1 MATQALAE
9 GSERFIVEQSNFLQK
24 MFVEVLRTVFS
35 DKSIAEEYRY
45 DKIREKRQLHI
56 FRAFPKKITGLPCV
70 IVETDISDVSI
81 KQLGEEII
89 EQILDDDGRTVL
101 ARIYGGVC
109 WVPVKITIM
118 AKTTTDRGL
127 ITDLISSYIR
137 FAARPLFAR
146 NRIEYLDIRSGEAG
160 DEPLTEKTRMFLG
173 TVEVQ
178 CQTEFKSLIDMSI
191 YAKIQKI
198 SLDNITYSSADGDE
212 DQPIGE

>member
-9 GSERFIVEQSNFLQK
+9 GSDRFVVEQANFLQK
-24 MFVEVLRTVFS
+24 MFVQVLRVVFS
-35 DKSIAEEYRY
+35 DESIAQEYRY
-45 DKIREKRQLHI
+45 NSVREKRQLHI

-81 KQLGEEII
+81 KQLGEEIV

-137 FAARPLFAR
+137 FAARPLFAK
-146 NRIEYLDIRSGEAG
+146 NRIEYLDIQAGEAG
-160 DEPLTEKTRMFLG
+160 DEPLSDTKRMFIG
-173 TVEVQ
+173 TVDVK
-178 CQTEFKSLIDMSI
+178 CQTEFRSLIDMSI
-191 YAKIQKI
+191 YNRIQSI
-198 SLDNITYSSADGDE
+198 DLSQINFSSAEGDE
-212 DQPIGE
+212 HQPEGE